1 MNRIFSIL
9 ILLMAI
15 LVPSYAMAQRGE
27 KSLGIMGGYNTRS
40 ESAVAGIYF
49 QYRCGQL
56 IRLAPD
62 LQYVIKH
69 DGVNA
74 YQFNANVHF
83 VINLGQKVNFY
94 PLAGV
99 TFQSWR
105 FNAQEISKET
115 KNYLGV
121 NGGAG
126 IEYMATS
133 TLKVFFEGK
142 YSWIKNLP
150 SGTFAIGL
158 GYCF

>member
-15 LVPSYAMAQRGE
+15 LVPSHAMAQRGE

-105 FNAQEISKET
+105 FNAQEIGKET
-115 KNYLGV
+115 KNYR
-121 NGGAG
+121 
-126 IEYMATS
+126 
-133 TLKVFFEGK
+133 
-142 YSWIKNLP
+142 
-150 SGTFAIGL
+150 
-158 GYCF
+158 